1 MFTRTNA
8 LPWQSSSLTA
18 FRHNG
23 KEGFSQAQ
31 QRPSCRIQGVSAP
44 ILPEQADRDC
54 GKRARSAKDSF
65 HMSLN
70 CGIVG
75 LPNVGKSTIFNAL
88 TAAKAQAANY
98 PFCTI
103 DPNVGVVSV
112 PDKRLDRITEF
123 VKPNRTVP
131 TTMEFIDI
139 AGLVAGAS
147 KGEGLG
153 NQFLGHIR
161 STDAI
166 CHVVRCFEDDNVIH
180 VAGGVNPLS
189 DIDVINTELLLA
201 DMDSVEKRWNKSE
214 KAAKNTSDSKIKAE
228 YEALK
233 KLRAALEAGKPART
247 VELAD
252 EELIA
257 SRELFLIT
265 AKPVLYVANV
275 DEAGLK
281 DGNQWTEAVE
291 KRAAEEGA
299 QVVRICGALE
309 SEIALLEPAERTEFL
324 ADMGLEEP
332 GLNRLIH
339 QAYKLLG
346 LITYFTAGVQ
356 EVRAWTIPDG
366 AKAPQ
371 AAGVIHSDFERG
383 FIRADAYHC
392 EDLFKY
398 GSEQAVK
405 EKGLYRSEGKEYT
418 VKDGDI
424 LFFKFNV

>member
-1 MFTRTNA
+1 M
-8 LPWQSSSLTA
+8 P
-18 FRHNG
+18 
-23 KEGFSQAQ
+23 
-31 QRPSCRIQGVSAP
+31 
-44 ILPEQADRDC
+44 
-54 GKRARSAKDSF
+54 
-65 HMSLN
+65 LN

-103 DPNVGVVSV
+103 DPNVGIVTV
-112 PDKRLDRITEF
+112 PDERLDKITEL

-139 AGLVAGAS
+139 AGLVEGAS

-161 STDAI
+161 ATDAVV
-166 CHVVRCFEDDNVIH
+166 HVVRCFDDPNVIH
-180 VAGGVNPLS
+180 VAGGVNPLH
-189 DIDVINTELLLA
+189 DIDIINTELLLA
-201 DMDSVEKRWNKSE
+201 DLETVDKRLTKAE
-214 KAAKNTSDSKIKAE
+214 KAAKNTTDSKIKAE
-228 YEALK
+228 ATALGKLKEALD
-233 KLRAALEAGKPART
+233 AGKPARV
-247 VELAD
+247 VELSD
-252 EELIA
+252 EERTA
-257 SRELFLIT
+257 ARELFLIT

-275 DEAGLK
+275 DDAGLK
-281 DGNQWTEAVE
+281 DGNAWVTAVE
-291 KRAAEEGA
+291 KRAAEEGS
-299 QVVRICGALE
+299 QVVRISGAME
-309 SEIALLEPAERTEFL
+309 AEIALLEPAERIEFL
-324 ADMGLEEP
+324 AELGLKEP

-339 QAYKLLG
+339 SAYRLLG

-356 EVRAWTIPDG
+356 EVRAWTIVEG
-366 AKAPQ
+366 TKAPG

-383 FIRADAYHC
+383 FIKADCYHS
-392 EDLFKY
+392 DNLFLY

-405 EKGLYRSEGKEYT
+405 EKGLLRSEGKEYV